1 MLQSI
6 FEFQPQKRIPGWIYH
21 VLSVSAGLAY
31 AILGVSYDDLG
42 KGVLLACAIVEGS
55 FIE

>member
-21 VLSVSAGLAY
+21 VLSVSAGLVYVIFA
-31 AILGVSYDDLG
+31 VSYDDLG
-42 KGVLLACAIVEGS
+42 KGVLLACSVIDGS
-55 FIE
+55 FI